1 MARKRWEPGFLKQY
15 NDMEE
20 VFLNTVQDF
29 NDYQGVE
36 TLHPLVSVVHV
47 ENTEHIQECVMHY
60 GLYAI
65 YLKENKGC
73 KLSYGRTPYDFDEMT
88 VTSFAPG
95 QVVKVE
101 PNPDVPF
108 AKFTA
113 LVFHPD
119 LLNRTALG
127 RQMSRYE
134 FFDYSSTE
142 ALHLSVQEVEVFRG
156 VIAMIEQELHRAID
170 KHTRELIISNIEL
183 LLNYCLRFYD
193 RQFITREEINHSV
206 VKRFMELLDDYISS
220 KALREGLPT
229 VAYFADKC
237 CLSSGY
243 FGNLVRVE
251 TGRTA
256 KDIIADRL
264 LAHAKQLLNDD
275 TLTITMI
282 SERMGFDYPQHF
294 VRFFKSHTGKTP
306 SAYRKVS

>member
-1 MARKRWEPGFLKQY
+1 
-15 NDMEE
+15 
-20 VFLNTVQDF
+20 
-29 NDYQGVE
+29 
-36 TLHPLVSVVHV
+36 
-47 ENTEHIQECVMHY
+47 
-60 GLYAI
+60 
-65 YLKENKGC
+65 
-73 KLSYGRTPYDFDEMT
+73 
-88 VTSFAPG
+88 
-95 QVVKVE
+95 
-101 PNPDVPF
+101 
-108 AKFTA
+108 
-113 LVFHPD
+113 
-119 LLNRTALG
+119 
-127 RQMSRYE
+127 MSRYE

-156 VIAMIEQELHRAID
+156 VITMIEQELHRAID

-306 SAYRKVS
+306 SAFRKVS

>member
-1 MARKRWEPGFLKQY
+1 
-15 NDMEE
+15 MEE
-20 VFLNTVQDF
+20 VFINTIQDF
-29 NDYQGVE
+29 NDYQGME

-47 ENTEHIQECVMHY
+47 ENTEHIKECVMHY
-60 GLYAI
+60 GAYALY
-65 YLKENKGC
+65 LTENKGC

-95 QVVKVE
+95 QVVNVE

-127 RQMSRYE
+127 RQINRYE
-134 FFDYSSTE
+134 FFGYSSTE
-142 ALHLSVQEVEVFRG
+142 ALHLSAQEVEVFRG
-156 VIAMIEQELHRAID
+156 VLAMIEQELHRAID
-170 KHTRELIISNIEL
+170 KHTRELIVSNIVL

-206 VKRFMELLDDYISS
+206 VKKFIELLDDYIAT
-220 KALREGLPT
+220 KALHDGLPT

-237 CLSSGY
+237 CLSNGY

-256 KDIIADRL
+256 KDIISDHV
-264 LAHAKQLLNDD
+264 LAYAKQLLNDEA
-275 TLTITMI
+275 LTITII
-282 SERMGFDYPQHF
+282 SSRLGFEYPQHF

-306 SAYRKVS
+306 SAYRNDR

>member
-1 MARKRWEPGFLKQY
+1 MQET
-15 NDMEE
+15 
-20 VFLNTVQDF
+20 FLNTVQDF
-29 NDYQGVE
+29 NDYQGME

-47 ENTEHIQECVMHY
+47 ENTEHIKECVMHY
-60 GLYAI
+60 GVYAI

-95 QVVKVE
+95 QVVNVE

-127 RQMSRYE
+127 RQISRYE
-134 FFDYSSTE
+134 FFGYSSTE
-142 ALHLSVQEVEVFRG
+142 ALHLSAQEVEVFRG
-156 VIAMIEQELHRAID
+156 LLTMIEQELHRAID
-170 KHTRELIISNIEL
+170 KHTRELIVSNIEL

-193 RQFITREEINHSV
+193 RQFITREEINHSI
-206 VKRFMELLDDYISS
+206 VKKFIDLLDDYIST
-220 KALREGLPT
+220 KALHDGLPT

-256 KDIIADRL
+256 KDIISDHL
-264 LAHAKQLLNDD
+264 LAHAKQLLNDEA
-275 TLTITMI
+275 LTVTMI
-282 SERMGFDYPQHF
+282 SNRLGFEYPQHF

-306 SAYRKVS
+306 SAYRNER

>member
-1 MARKRWEPGFLKQY
+1 
-15 NDMEE
+15 MEE

-156 VIAMIEQELHRAID
+156 VITMIEQELHRAID
-170 KHTRELIISNIEL
+170 KHTRELIVSNIEL
-183 LLNYCLRFYD
+183 LLNYFLRFYD

-206 VKRFMELLDDYISS
+206 VKRFMELLDDYLSS

-306 SAYRKVS
+306 SAFRKVS

>member
-1 MARKRWEPGFLKQY
+1 
-15 NDMEE
+15 MEE
-20 VFLNTVQDF
+20 IFINTIQDF

-47 ENTEHIQECVMHY
+47 ENTEHIKECVMHY

-127 RQMSRYE
+127 RHINRYE
-134 FFDYSSTE
+134 FFGYSSTE
-142 ALHLSVQEVEVFRG
+142 ALHLSAQEVEVFQG

-170 KHTRELIISNIEL
+170 KHTRELIVSNIEL

-206 VKRFMELLDDYISS
+206 VKKFIELLDDYIST
-220 KALREGLPT
+220 KALRDGLPT

-256 KDIIADRL
+256 KDIISDHVL
-264 LAHAKQLLNDD
+264 VYAKQLLNDEA
-275 TLTITMI
+275 LTITMI
-282 SERMGFDYPQHF
+282 SNRLGFEYPQHF

-306 SAYRKVS
+306 SAYRNER

>member
-1 MARKRWEPGFLKQY
+1 MQ
-15 NDMEE
+15 E
-20 VFLNTVQDF
+20 VFINTVQDF
-29 NDYQGVE
+29 NEYQGME

-47 ENTEHIQECVMHY
+47 ENTEHIKECVMHY
-60 GLYAI
+60 GVYAI

-95 QVVKVE
+95 QVVNVE

-127 RQMSRYE
+127 RQISRYE
-134 FFDYSSTE
+134 FFGYSSTE
-142 ALHLSVQEVEVFRG
+142 ALHLSAKEVEVFRG
-156 VIAMIEQELHRAID
+156 VLAMIEQELHRAID
-170 KHTRELIISNIEL
+170 KHTRELIVSNIEL

-206 VKRFMELLDDYISS
+206 VKKFIEQLDDYISS
-220 KALREGLPT
+220 KALCDGLPT

-237 CLSSGY
+237 CLSNGY

-256 KDIIADRL
+256 KDIIADHL
-264 LAHAKQLLNDD
+264 LAHAKQLLNDEAM
-275 TLTITMI
+275 TITMI
-282 SERMGFDYPQHF
+282 SNRLGFEYPQHF

-306 SAYRKVS
+306 SAYRKVAI

>member
-1 MARKRWEPGFLKQY
+1 
-15 NDMEE
+15 MEE

-156 VIAMIEQELHRAID
+156 VITMIEQELHRAID

-306 SAYRKVS
+306 SAFRKVS

>member
-1 MARKRWEPGFLKQY
+1 
-15 NDMEE
+15 MEE

-47 ENTEHIQECVMHY
+47 ENTEHIKECVMHY

-119 LLNRTALG
+119 ILNRTALG
-127 RQMSRYE
+127 RQINRYE
-134 FFDYSSTE
+134 FFSYSSTE
-142 ALHLSVQEVEVFRG
+142 ALHLSAQEVEVFRG
-156 VIAMIEQELHRAID
+156 VLTMIEQELHRAID
-170 KHTRELIISNIEL
+170 KHTRELIVSNIEL

-193 RQFITREEINHSV
+193 RQFITREEIKHSV
-206 VKRFMELLDDYISS
+206 VKKFIELLDDYIST
-220 KALREGLPT
+220 KALRDGLPT

-237 CLSSGY
+237 CLSNGY

-256 KDIIADRL
+256 KDIISDHL
-264 LAHAKQLLNDD
+264 LAHARQLLNDEA
-275 TLTITMI
+275 LTVTII
-282 SERMGFDYPQHF
+282 SNRLGFEYPQHF

-306 SAYRKVS
+306 SAYRNALI

>member
-1 MARKRWEPGFLKQY
+1 
-15 NDMEE
+15 MEE

-73 KLSYGRTPYDFDEMT
+73 KLSYGRTPYDFDGMT

-156 VIAMIEQELHRAID
+156 VITMIEQELHHAID

>member
-1 MARKRWEPGFLKQY
+1 
-15 NDMEE
+15 MEE
-20 VFLNTVQDF
+20 IFINTIQDF

-47 ENTEHIQECVMHY
+47 ENTEHIKECVMHY

-119 LLNRTALG
+119 ILNRTALG
-127 RQMSRYE
+127 RQINRYE
-134 FFDYSSTE
+134 FFGYSSTE
-142 ALHLSVQEVEVFRG
+142 ALHLSAQEVKVFQG

-170 KHTRELIISNIEL
+170 KHTRELIVSNIEL

-193 RQFITREEINHSV
+193 RQFITREEINHTV
-206 VKRFMELLDDYISS
+206 VRKFIKLLDDYISK
-220 KALREGLPT
+220 KALRDGLPM

-237 CLSSGY
+237 CLSNGY

-256 KDIIADRL
+256 KDIIADHV
-264 LAHAKQLLNDD
+264 LAYAKQLLNDEA
-275 TLTITMI
+275 LTITMI
-282 SERMGFDYPQHF
+282 SNRLGFEYPQHF

-306 SAYRKVS
+306 SAFRNESIRI

>member
-1 MARKRWEPGFLKQY
+1 
-15 NDMEE
+15 MEE
-20 VFLNTVQDF
+20 IFINTIQDF

-47 ENTEHIQECVMHY
+47 ENTEHIKECMMHY

-119 LLNRTALG
+119 ILNRTALG
-127 RQMSRYE
+127 RHINRYE
-134 FFDYSSTE
+134 FFGYSSTE
-142 ALHLSVQEVEVFRG
+142 ALHLSAQEVEVFRG
-156 VIAMIEQELHRAID
+156 VLTMIEQELHRAID
-170 KHTRELIISNIEL
+170 KHTRELIVSNIEL

-206 VKRFMELLDDYISS
+206 VKKFIELLDDYIST
-220 KALREGLPT
+220 KALRDGLPT

-251 TGRTA
+251 TGSTA
-256 KDIIADRL
+256 KDIISDHL
-264 LAHAKQLLNDD
+264 LYHGKQLLNDEA
-275 TLTITMI
+275 LTVTMI
-282 SERMGFDYPQHF
+282 SQHLGFEYPHHF

-306 SAYRKVS
+306 SAYRNALI

>member
-1 MARKRWEPGFLKQY
+1 MQ
-15 NDMEE
+15 DI
-20 VFLNTVQDF
+20 FLNTVQDF
-29 NDYQGVE
+29 NEYQGME

-47 ENTEHIQECVMHY
+47 ENTEHIKECVMHY
-60 GLYAI
+60 GVYAI

-95 QVVKVE
+95 QVVNVE

-127 RQMSRYE
+127 RQINRYE
-134 FFDYSSTE
+134 FFGYSSTE
-142 ALHLSVQEVEVFRG
+142 ALHLSAQEVEVFRG
-156 VIAMIEQELHRAID
+156 VLAMIEQELHRAID
-170 KHTRELIISNIEL
+170 KHTRELIVSNIEL

-206 VKRFMELLDDYISS
+206 VKKFIELLDDYIST
-220 KALREGLPT
+220 KALHDGLPT

-237 CLSSGY
+237 CLSNGY

-256 KDIIADRL
+256 KDIISDHV
-264 LAHAKQLLNDD
+264 LAYAKQLLNDEA
-275 TLTITMI
+275 LTITII
-282 SERMGFDYPQHF
+282 SSRLGFEYPQHF

-306 SAYRKVS
+306 SAYRNER

>member
-1 MARKRWEPGFLKQY
+1 
-15 NDMEE
+15 MEE
-20 VFLNTVQDF
+20 IFINTIQDF

-47 ENTEHIQECVMHY
+47 ENTEHIKECMMHY

-119 LLNRTALG
+119 ILNRTALG
-127 RQMSRYE
+127 RHINRYE
-134 FFDYSSTE
+134 FFGYSSTE
-142 ALHLSVQEVEVFRG
+142 ALHLSAQEVEVFRG
-156 VIAMIEQELHRAID
+156 VLTMIEQELHRAID
-170 KHTRELIISNIEL
+170 KHTRELIVSNIEL

-206 VKRFMELLDDYISS
+206 VKKFIELLDDYIST
-220 KALREGLPT
+220 KALRDGLPT

-256 KDIIADRL
+256 KDIISDHL
-264 LAHAKQLLNDD
+264 LAHAKQLLNDEA
-275 TLTITMI
+275 LTVTMI
-282 SERMGFDYPQHF
+282 SQHLGFEYPQHF

-306 SAYRKVS
+306 SAYRNALI

>member
-1 MARKRWEPGFLKQY
+1 M
-15 NDMEE
+15 
-20 VFLNTVQDF
+20 
-29 NDYQGVE
+29 E

-47 ENTEHIQECVMHY
+47 ENTEHIKECVMHY

-127 RQMSRYE
+127 RQINRYE
-134 FFDYSSTE
+134 FFGYSSTE
-142 ALHLSVQEVEVFRG
+142 ALHLSAQEVEVFRG
-156 VIAMIEQELHRAID
+156 VLTMIEQELHRAID
-170 KHTRELIISNIEL
+170 KHTRELIVSNIEL

-206 VKRFMELLDDYISS
+206 VKKFIELLDDYIAT
-220 KALREGLPT
+220 KALRDGLPT

-256 KDIIADRL
+256 KDIIADHV
-264 LAHAKQLLNDD
+264 LAYAKQLLNDEA
-275 TLTITMI
+275 LTITMI
-282 SERMGFDYPQHF
+282 SNRLGFEYPQHF

-306 SAYRKVS
+306 SLYRKFEQTQSN

>member
-1 MARKRWEPGFLKQY
+1 MK
-15 NDMEE
+15 E
-20 VFLNTVQDF
+20 VFINTIQDF

-47 ENTEHIQECVMHY
+47 ENTEHIKECVMHY
-60 GLYAI
+60 GVYAI

-95 QVVKVE
+95 QVVNVE

-127 RQMSRYE
+127 RQISRYE
-134 FFDYSSTE
+134 FFGYASTE
-142 ALHLSVQEVEVFRG
+142 ALHLSAQEVEVFRG
-156 VIAMIEQELHRAID
+156 VLAMIEQELHRAID
-170 KHTRELIISNIEL
+170 KHTRELIVSNIEL

-206 VKRFMELLDDYISS
+206 VKKFIEMLDDYIST
-220 KALREGLPT
+220 KALHDGLPT

-237 CLSSGY
+237 CLSNGY

-256 KDIIADRL
+256 KDIISDHV
-264 LAHAKQLLNDD
+264 LAYAKQLLNDEA
-275 TLTITMI
+275 LTITII
-282 SERMGFDYPQHF
+282 SSRLGFEYPQHF

-306 SAYRKVS
+306 SAYRNER